1 MDNSA
6 KISQIR
12 TDYTLH
18 TLNKGDV
25 EPHPIR
31 QFNRWLDEALTA
43 KVSEPTAMHLATA
56 TKEGKPSGRIVLLKD
71 TNKEGFTFFTNYDSR
86 KGLEL
91 EENPYGCLT
100 FFWIEL
106 QRQVRIHGTIK
117 KVANQTSEAYF
128 STRPRGSQ
136 ISALAS
142 PQSREVENREELE
155 SKVGNAARE
164 YEHKEV
170 PRPAHWG
177 GYVLIPTEVE
187 FWQGRASRLHDRLL
201 YEGEGNDWTIVRLAP

>member
-18 TLNKGDV
+18 TLNKDDV
-25 EPHPIR
+25 APHPIQ
-31 QFNRWLDEALTA
+31 QFNQWLNEALEA
-43 KVSEPTAMHLATA
+43 KVSEPTAMHLSTA

-71 TNKEGFTFFTNYDSR
+71 ANNEGFTFFTNYDSR

-106 QRQVRIHGTIK
+106 QRQVRIHGIIK
-117 KVANQTSEAYF
+117 KIADQASEEYF
-128 STRPRGSQ
+128 STRPRDSQ

-155 SKVGNAARE
+155 SKVGNAAKE
-164 YEHKEV
+164 YEDKTV
-170 PRPAHWG
+170 PRPAYWG
-177 GYVLIPTEVE
+177 GYVLVPTEVE

-201 YEGEGNDWTIVRLAP
+201 YEDEGNGWQIVRLAP